1 LCLDV
6 IRRGVERVSFVEGGY
21 VPIEEAHDTDS
32 CSCCELNRD
41 LHFSAGKQGK
51 VPRYKRILGTMW
63 YAYVHEE
70 ATDQSA
76 RSSSRTDSPMAKKTD
91 TYGSGELT
99 SARSHRRMEVRQSA
113 TGSRP
118 VDKPSEEGSQ
128 HLSLHANVNLM
139 WTNGLLAA
147 ERWFCHNKDSDLR
160 CAQHYAEAGLLKS
173 LLYADPQLRIE
184 ATERLSIAAEKASAF
199 VASVEK
205 AGDRVL
211 DLKGTTLSTKETV
224 QLVKA
229 SQQLRLGCVL
239 QAELLLFRAGCEIAN
254 NAYIKGALD
263 FRKSWKLYQ
272 RVRRLTEAQRAL
284 EEQRLTPEDLKANIS
299 MLFEE
304 DISNMLS
311 FGLGV
316 IYISL
321 AMAPPSVARLA
332 NLTSGIESSLSQGQ
346 ALLYE
351 CIQKEGSL
359 RRPLAVLFIL
369 FWLLIYI
376 PDFVQGKED
385 RYREAN
391 KLVKTVMKSHRG
403 SVFFYWIYSYLK
415 QKQGDVERA
424 LGLLEKAT
432 KICSSMGFE
441 NPPPKLV
448 FEKGWSFFLC
458 QDWERALESFTLSLN
473 TNQPSQFAVL
483 MIGLCHCM
491 LGNLRKAEKTLK
503 SVASSDLKVS
513 STERWIK
520 RRAES
525 YLSRRWFQLFPYEI
539 MYVTDSLAT
548 MKPDY
553 LDNLLSMLEQ
563 IEFDNSGKNS
573 KRDADEFAILQ
584 LLKGTALRYCGRLLE
599 AIEAMTE
606 ALDLKHLIRNELFAV
621 PHLSY
626 EIGMI
631 YVRGRDWTTANRYL
645 SEAKAFKKKYD
656 FCKGL
661 SFKINSALEF
671 TAKEERSE
679 RRR

>member
-1 LCLDV
+1 
-6 IRRGVERVSFVEGGY
+6 
-21 VPIEEAHDTDS
+21 
-32 CSCCELNRD
+32 
-41 LHFSAGKQGK
+41 
-51 VPRYKRILGTMW
+51 MW

-76 RSSSRTDSPMAKKTD
+76 RSSSRTDSPMTKKTD
-91 TYGSGELT
+91 TYGSSDLT
-99 SARSHRRMEVRQSA
+99 SDRAHRRRKTRRSA
-113 TGSRP
+113 TGSRAI
-118 VDKPSEEGSQ
+118 DQPSEEDSQ
-128 HLSLHANVNLM
+128 HLSLHANVDLM
-139 WTNGLLAA
+139 WTDGLLAA
-147 ERWFCHNKDSDLR
+147 ERWFCHKKDADLR

-173 LLYADPQLRIE
+173 LLYPDPELRTE
-184 ATERLSIAAEKASAF
+184 ATERLSIAVEKASTF

-205 AGDRVL
+205 AGDKVL
-211 DLKGTTLSTKETV
+211 DLKGPALNSKETV
-224 QLVKA
+224 QLIKA
-229 SQQLRLGCVL
+229 SQQLRLGCVI
-239 QAELLLFRAGCEIAN
+239 QAELLLFRAGCGIASK
-254 NAYIKGALD
+254 AYIKGSLD

-284 EEQRLTPEDLKANIS
+284 EEQYYTPEELKANTS
-299 MLFEE
+299 KLED
-304 DISNMLS
+304 DISNMLN

-351 CIQKEGSL
+351 CIQTQGSL

-391 KLVKTVMKSHRG
+391 KLVRTVMKSHRR

-424 LGLLEKAT
+424 LGLLQKAT

-458 QDWERALESFTLSLN
+458 QDWERSLESFTLSLN
-473 TNQPSQFAVL
+473 ANQPSQFAVL

-491 LGNLRKAEKTLK
+491 LGDLRKAEKTLK
-503 SVASSDLKVS
+503 NVASSDVKVN

-520 RRAES
+520 RRADS
-525 YLSRRWFQLFPYEI
+525 FLSRRWFQLFPYEI

-553 LDNLLSMLEQ
+553 LDNLLSMLQQ
-563 IEFDNSGKNS
+563 IEIDHSGTNS
-573 KRDADEFAILQ
+573 KQDADEFAILQ
-584 LLKGTALRYCGRLLE
+584 LLKGTALRYCGRLVE
-599 AIEAMTE
+599 AIEAMQE
-606 ALDLKHLIRNELFAV
+606 ALDLKHLIRNELFVV

-631 YVRGRDWTTANRYL
+631 YVKGRDWTTANRYL
-645 SEAKAFKKKYD
+645 NEAKAFKKKYD

-671 TAKEERSE
+671 TAKEEHSE